1 MKVILGRYM
10 DGGAWPDALHTGTT
24 SPSAKVVD
32 GVKICGPAGFLSLLE
47 ERMGLPIPDM
57 HGSERIASVW
67 RALNDFLSLEPRA
80 FYKKSFSCDGW
91 NTAKRV
97 LQLRDELTL
106 AGTFESELGELDA
119 CAQLCHKAGLSR
131 LAQFYK
137 LERYYGQSFGSG
149 MADRLRLILRCL
161 RDGWG
166 LYGLAEVDMVTPREF
181 WPTPWQSLFD
191 LMKKEGVKFEDRP
204 QPTGMFSCSSDTQ
217 FFQLEADN
225 ISEAAEALAA
235 VLAVRCEE
243 GGLGRTVILRQEES
257 IELDGALDRQGLAN
271 TGCRMRTVARPY
283 IQMIPLY
290 LRLQFFPFE
299 PETLRQFLLLPVSP
313 LDGKLARRLLAA
325 LQREEFSP
333 YFDKE
338 HQPNLEG
345 WPKGWRRVFLDEK
358 GVPDAQRLEQIH
370 WFCPK
375 ERRSGW
381 SASAHD
387 MAEAVRTL
395 GVWAA
400 RSVLN
405 ELPMTAELCARS
417 ARTLESIGGELS
429 RQDFEKVMD
438 SILGDGE
445 KLSERR
451 PAMPWTVLTS
461 PGQLWDGADTV
472 VWWDFTNDGC
482 AVRETDTWSLPEK
495 DWLTAHNCLPDDS
508 ERERKARLAASF
520 QPLYHARVRFIAV
533 RSRFKNGEESVDHPL
548 MSGLNKGLFRRV
560 QARDVLNGKGEDFWA
575 VPCEPVPAPMPV
587 QPWSS
592 DKGRTLM
599 LPAELYP
606 SGLDKMFSCPAAW
619 YFENI
624 LGLRP
629 QSTTL
634 SGEAVLHGNIA
645 HEVMEYLLKN
655 HVRVDELD
663 SLHADIM
670 RLLHGAAERKAARL
684 ALPEYEPQLRAMAE
698 QLASSYSRL
707 VRLMEERGLE
717 FHSSEQSF
725 IGELDGIPCKGRY
738 DLALKR
744 QGEAE
749 PCLVLDM
756 KWSRKSTFQEQIEK
770 GLSVQLAAY
779 AYLLANGRPESGVSG
794 PVIIE
799 DAGYFLLPREEI
811 VLNSSGGVPLA
822 RQWDKVCEQWA
833 AMRADM
839 ESGRLY
845 LAKAGSKKGSPCEYC
860 GFIQLCGKTF
870 NEQGSEADEDGEYG
884 ENNA

>member
-24 SPSAKVVD
+24 SPCAQVVD

-47 ERMGLPIPDM
+47 ERMGLPVPDM
-57 HGSERIASVW
+57 HGSERIASAW
-67 RALNDFLSLEPRA
+67 RALNDFLTHEPHA
-80 FYKKSFSCDGW
+80 FYEKSFGCDGW

-106 AGTFESELGELDA
+106 AGAFESGIGELDA
-119 CAQLCHKAGLSR
+119 CAQACHKAGLSR
-131 LAQFYK
+131 LAQLYE
-137 LERYYGQSFGSG
+137 LENLYGQNFGSG

-181 WPTPWQSLFD
+181 WPTPWQSLFE
-191 LMKKEGVKFEDRP
+191 LMKREGVEFVDRP
-204 QPTGMFSCSSDTQ
+204 QPAGTFSSSTDTQ
-217 FFQLEADN
+217 FFQLEADAL
-225 ISEAAEALAA
+225 SEVAEALAA
-235 VLAVRCEE
+235 VLAARGEE

-257 IELDGALDRQGLAN
+257 IELDGALDRQGLPN

-313 LDGKLARRLLAA
+313 LDGKLARSLLVA

-333 YFDKE
+333 YFDQE
-338 HQPNLEG
+338 RQPNLEG
-345 WPKGWRRVFLDEK
+345 WPGGWRRVFLDEK
-358 GVPDAQRLEQIH
+358 GVPDAQLLEQIH

-375 ERRSGW
+375 ERRSGGRVCT
-381 SASAHD
+381 HD
-387 MAEAVRTL
+387 MAAAVRTL
-395 GVWAA
+395 GAWAA
-400 RSVLN
+400 QSVLN

-417 ARTLESIGGELS
+417 ARTLESIGGDLS

-461 PGQLWDGADTV
+461 PGQIWNGADTV
-472 VWWDFTNDGC
+472 VWWDFTNDGS
-482 AVRETDTWSLPEK
+482 AVREPDTWSLPEK
-495 DWLTAHNCLPDDS
+495 NWLAAHDCLPDDS
-508 ERERKARLAASF
+508 EYERKARKAASF
-520 QPLYHARVRFIAV
+520 QPLRHANVRFIAV

-548 MSGLNKGLFRRV
+548 MSGLDKALFRRV
-560 QARDVLNGKGEDFWA
+560 AARDVLNGKGEGIWT
-575 VPCEPVPAPMPV
+575 VSCEAVPAPVPV
-587 QPWSS
+587 PSWSI
-592 DKGRTLM
+592 DKGRALM
-599 LPAELYP
+599 LPASFYP
-606 SGLDKMFSCPAAW
+606 SGIDKMFACPAAW

-645 HEVMEYLLKN
+645 HDVMEYLLKN
-655 HVRVDELD
+655 HAPANDLD
-663 SLHADIM
+663 SLHTDIM
-670 RLLHGAAERKAARL
+670 RLLQSAAERKAARL

-698 QLASSYSRL
+698 QLASSYRHL

-725 IGELDGIPCKGRY
+725 IGELEGIPCKGRY

-756 KWSRKSTFQEQIEK
+756 KWSRKRTFQEQIEK
-770 GLSVQLAAY
+770 GFSVQLAAY
-779 AYLLANGRPESGVSG
+779 AYLLAHGRPESGNTR
-794 PVIIE
+794 PTFID

-811 VLNSSGGVPLA
+811 VLNSSGGTPLTQ
-822 RQWDKVCEQWA
+822 QWDTVCKQWEN
-833 AMRADM
+833 MRTDL
-839 ESGRLY
+839 ENGRLA
-845 LAKAGSKKGSPCEYC
+845 LAETGSKKGSPCEYC

-870 NEQGSEADEDGEYG
+870 VDREDESYEDRESG